1 MKLCIPKLNLHIFS
15 LIIRI
20 FRSPKYMYMCCKK
33 ENRILNIIE
42 VILINK
48 SDRLNVVIIKLMI
61 FVRLDFDF

>member
-1 MKLCIPKLNLHIFS
+1 
-15 LIIRI
+15 
-20 FRSPKYMYMCCKK
+20 MYMCCKK
-33 ENRILNIIE
+33 EIRILNIIE